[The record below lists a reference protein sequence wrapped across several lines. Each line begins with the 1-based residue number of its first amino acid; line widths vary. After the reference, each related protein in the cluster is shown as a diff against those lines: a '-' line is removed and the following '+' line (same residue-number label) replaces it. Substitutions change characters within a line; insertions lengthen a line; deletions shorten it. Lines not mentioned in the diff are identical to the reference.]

1 MTDKFA
7 AQMVCCVCGARLP
20 VLENRQA
27 YLDKHCACIMP
38 DGSMRYYC
46 PGTRH
51 TSEEIE
57 DAISGSSKVHDRPD
71 PQRAATTSL
80 MFACHFLFVKQKLP
94 NCTFM
99 SYCFANYFTSERP
112 GLIIHTCMD
121 YCF

>member
-51 TSEEIE
+51 SAQEIDE
-57 DAISGSSKVHDRPD
+57 AIHGRPTWTTGRILKER
-71 PQRAATTSL
+71 QR
-80 MFACHFLFVKQKLP
+80 
-94 NCTFM
+94 
-99 SYCFANYFTSERP
+99 
-112 GLIIHTCMD
+112 LI
-121 YCF
+121 